1 MTAKASPY
9 KQNRLQQLRGF
20 CYAARSHSI
29 SKAAELMYLSQPS
42 VSLQIKA
49 LEREMGVELF
59 ERRGPRI
66 RLTYDGQQLFELAKP
81 LIDGIDQL
89 EETFESRRESVD
101 CGRVDIAAGGSTIQY
116 IMPPFVERFMDEH
129 PRVDVRLHNVTGKG
143 GLKLLREG
151 TVDFAVG
158 PMLDAPPDLAFH
170 PVVTHEPM
178 LIASRDHPLAKRK
191 RISLKDVSKYP
202 LILPPKNQST
212 YRFVEMVFNDHSLD
226 YDVKLEVGGYDVIKQ
241 YVRLG
246 LGISIVMSHCLLD
259 GDDLHAVPIG
269 RYFPKRPY
277 GVVLMRGRKLS
288 PAAEHFVETLRA
300 TDDRRSKRRKAS
312 PKASRQSTR
321 PRKKRARKA

>member
-1 MTAKASPY
+1 MAGKVTPY

-20 CYAARSHSI
+20 CYAARHQSI

-81 LIDGIDQL
+81 LIEGIDQL
-89 EETFESRRESVD
+89 EEAFDSCRESVD
-101 CGRVDIAAGGSTIQY
+101 RGRVDIAAGGSTIQY
-116 IMPPFVERFMDEH
+116 ILPPFVERFMNDH
-129 PRVDVRLHNVTGKG
+129 SQVDVRLHNVTGKS
-143 GLKLLREG
+143 GLALLREG

-158 PMLDAPPDLAFH
+158 PMPDGSPDLTFH

-178 LIASRDHPLAKRK
+178 LITSRDHPLAKRK
-191 RISLKDVSKYP
+191 RIALKDVSKYP
-202 LILPPKNQST
+202 LILPPKDQST
-212 YRFVEMVFNDHSLD
+212 YRFVEAVFSDHSLE

-246 LGISIVMSHCLLD
+246 LGISIVMSHCLVD
-259 GDDLHAVPIG
+259 GDDLHAVPVG
-269 RYFPKRPY
+269 RYFPKRSY
-277 GVVLMRGRKLS
+277 GVVLQRGRKLS
-288 PAAEHFVETLRA
+288 PAAEQFIQTLLAAEQPASRVGKSA
-300 TDDRRSKRRKAS
+300 QRTRRRSGTSPRR
-312 PKASRQSTR
+312 P
-321 PRKKRARKA
+321 